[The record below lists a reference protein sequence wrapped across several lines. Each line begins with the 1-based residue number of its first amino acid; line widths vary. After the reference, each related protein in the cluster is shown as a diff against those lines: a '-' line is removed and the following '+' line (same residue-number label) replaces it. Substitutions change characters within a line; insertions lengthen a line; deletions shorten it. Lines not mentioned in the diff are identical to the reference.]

1 MYIQPNAEKR
11 RIKLDQLVESE
22 GYDTLEAFLEDNVH
36 DSVVPGIC
44 LTEKC
49 DYTTGVEPDQDHGW
63 CECCC
68 GNTVASALVLAEI
81 I

>member
-22 GYDTLEAFLEDNVH
+22 GYDTLEAFLEDDAH

-49 DYTTGVEPDQDHGW
+49 DYTTGVEPDQDRGW

-68 GNTVASALVLAEI
+68 DNTVASALVLAEI